1 MAWLGIDIGGANLK
15 LADGL
20 GFAESRPF
28 AMWKNSDALCN
39 ALAECIASAPR
50 GGQLAVTMTAELADC
65 FATKAEG
72 VRFVLDAVDRA
83 AAGRRTLIYLRDGRF
98 VASEAAALQPLEA
111 AAANW
116 HALARFA
123 ARFADRPAAVL
134 LDIGSTTCDVVPI
147 VEGAVCARGTTDT
160 ERLIAGELVYTGVE
174 RSPVACLVD
183 LVPYRGQLC
192 PVVQELFATMHDVH
206 VITGDLPESAAA
218 EFSAD
223 GRPHLRAYACARL
236 ARMIAADSE
245 MFDDRDATELAQAA
259 VRAQTAML
267 AERVRIVVE
276 SMPRPPEVWIV
287 SGHGEFL
294 ARRAI
299 NVLPWPARVV
309 SLAREIGQR
318 PSRCAPAHA
327 LAVLASEAFGP

>member
-15 LADGL
+15 LADGR

-28 AMWKNSDALCN
+28 AMWKDSDALCT
-39 ALAECIASAPR
+39 ALAECIASSPR
-50 GGQLAVTMTAELADC
+50 GDQLAVTMTAELADC
-65 FATKAEG
+65 FPTKAEG
-72 VRFVLDAVDRA
+72 VRFVLESVDRA
-83 AAGRRTLIYLRDGRF
+83 SAGRRTLVYLRDGRF
-98 VASEAAALQPLEA
+98 ATSQAAALQPLEA

-123 ARFADRPAAVL
+123 ARFANGAPAVL
-134 LDIGSTTCDVVPI
+134 LDVGSTTCDVVPI
-147 VEGAVCARGTTDT
+147 VGGEVRARGTTDT

-174 RSPVACLVD
+174 RSPVGCLVVS
-183 LVPYRGQLC
+183 VPYRGQLC
-192 PVVQELFATMHDVH
+192 PVVQELFATMHDAH
-206 VITGDLPESAAA
+206 VITGDLPESATA

-223 GRPHLRAYACARL
+223 GRPHLKAYARARL
-236 ARMIAADSE
+236 ARMVAADSE
-245 MFDDRDATELAQAA
+245 TFDDRDAAELAGAA
-259 VRAQTAML
+259 VQSQTAKL
-267 AERVRIVVE
+267 ADRVRIVVE

-299 NVLPWPARVV
+299 DALPWPAQIV
-309 SLAREIGQR
+309 SLAHEIGER

-327 LAVLASEAFGP
+327 LAVLAGEAFGT